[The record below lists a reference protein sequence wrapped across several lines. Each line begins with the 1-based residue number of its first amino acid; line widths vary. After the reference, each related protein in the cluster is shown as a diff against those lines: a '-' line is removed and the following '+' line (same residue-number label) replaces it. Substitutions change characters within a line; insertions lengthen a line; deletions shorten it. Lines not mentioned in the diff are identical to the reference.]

1 MSLTASPPPA
11 PPPPIQP
18 VRSVVSPL
26 LPVVLPLVIAAIG
39 LSWLF
44 AHVFPA
50 GPAEDAPAIR
60 FTDVTAE
67 AGLMFTH
74 RQGGADAPT
83 TLAGAVV
90 VLDFNQDGAPDLF
103 FVNGAPWPWE
113 ESLEKRLGR
122 NSALLRNDG
131 RGHFIDVT
139 APAGLNVEM
148 QGMAATAGDFDNDG
162 LTDLFV
168 TCVGPNHLFRNLGQ
182 GRFEDVT
189 EEAGIGG
196 EENTWSSGAAWI
208 DFDRDGRLD
217 LVVLHY
223 ARWPRE
229 VGLAQAFAIAN
240 IGRSYGAPTGF
251 VSAFPS
257 VYRNLGEGRFALVP
271 DSAGLRDLDRET
283 SRPTAQPLAIAPLD
297 ANGDGHLD
305 LLITYQNSGPALFLS
320 LPGGTFEKHAARAD
334 RQEGS
339 AASLASA
346 SALPM
351 GANFQTDLR
360 AQILPPL
367 ALAPAARTA
376 DELPLALA
384 GKLGVALAD
393 FNLDGRTE
401 IFSGEGAAELHLNK
415 FEPGRDFARPPAVMY
430 HKGDAWPAV
439 TWDAANPWVTPLA
452 IRGAAVADFDGD
464 GDSDVVIAQNN
475 AGPILLRND
484 QRLDWPWL
492 QLRLIATH
500 SHSEAAGARVEVH
513 TPRRVLQQ
521 TVGPALGFMAQS
533 DSTLTFGLGDDT
545 RVRKIVIRWP
555 SGRIQELRPTALK
568 QTLVVREP

>member
-1 MSLTASPPPA
+1 MSLTASLPPA
-11 PPPPIQP
+11 APPPIQP

-44 AHVFPA
+44 ARLFPA
-50 GPAEDAPAIR
+50 RPTEDAPVLR
-60 FTDVTAE
+60 FTDVTTE
-67 AGLMFTH
+67 SGLQFTH

-83 TLAGAVV
+83 TLGGAVA
-90 VLDFNQDGAPDLF
+90 VLDFNNDGAPDLF

-131 RGHFIDVT
+131 RGHFVDVA

-189 EEAGIGG
+189 EETGLGG

-208 DFDRDGRLD
+208 DLDRDGRLD

-229 VGLAQAFAIAN
+229 VGLAQAFAVAN

-257 VYRNLGEGRFALVP
+257 VYRNLGNGRFALVP
-271 DSAGLRDLDRET
+271 DAAGLRDVDRET
-283 SRPTAQPLAIAPLD
+283 GRPVAQPLALAPLD

-305 LLITYQNSGPALFLS
+305 LLITYQNNGSALFLS
-320 LPGGTFEKHAARAD
+320 LPGTFEKHTAPID
-334 RQEGS
+334 RPEGA
-339 AASLASA
+339 AASFTSA

-351 GANFQTDLR
+351 GSNFQAEQR
-360 AQILPPL
+360 ALILPRI
-367 ALAPAARTA
+367 ALPISRVDDEAALILTT
-376 DELPLALA
+376 
-384 GKLGVALAD
+384 KLSFALAD
-393 FNLDGRTE
+393 FDLDGRTE
-401 IFSGEGAAELHLNK
+401 IFSGGGVAELHLNK
-415 FEPGRDFARPPAVMY
+415 FESGRDFARAPAVMY
-430 HKGDAWPAV
+430 RRGDGLPAV
-439 TWDAANPWVTPLA
+439 TWDATNAWVTPLVA
-452 IRGAAVADFDGD
+452 RGIAVADFDGD

-475 AGPILLRND
+475 ARPVHLRND
-484 QRLDWPWL
+484 QRQDWPWL
-492 QLRLIATH
+492 RLRLIATRTH
-500 SHSEAAGARVEVH
+500 PEAAGARVEVH

-521 TVGPALGFMAQS
+521 TIAPALGFMAQS
-533 DSTLTFGLGDDT
+533 EAPLTFGLGDDA

-555 SGRIQELRPTALK
+555 SGQIQELRPEALK
-568 QTLVVREP
+568 QTLVIREP